1 MKRVKFNYRK
11 MQLTFVL
18 ATSIKL
24 MVLEI
29 NIQNYVNGNTLR
41 RNNTKGPIITISN
54 DSIIL
59 DEDHNR
65 TNDEN
70 KGMLLRDLLNH
81 FILCYNPH
89 FVLYMHINE
98 P

>member
-1 MKRVKFNYRK
+1 

-24 MVLEI
+24 MILEI

-59 DEDHNR
+59 DEDHNI

-70 KGMLLRDLLNH
+70 KGMLS
-81 FILCYNPH
+81 ISISTKTVCLCVCPG
-89 FVLYMHINE
+89 FFETAKTHIRSQV
-98 P
+98 

>member
-1 MKRVKFNYRK
+1 

-24 MVLEI
+24 MILEI

-41 RNNTKGPIITISN
+41 RNNTKGPIVTISN

-59 DEDHNR
+59 DVDNR
-65 TNDEN
+65 TNNEN
-70 KGMLLRDLLNH
+70 KGML
-81 FILCYNPH
+81 
-89 FVLYMHINE
+89 
-98 P
+98 

>member
-1 MKRVKFNYRK
+1 MKRLKFNYRK

-41 RNNTKGPIITISN
+41 RNNTKGPIVTISN

-59 DEDHNR
+59 DEGHNR
-65 TNDEN
+65 TYDEN
-70 KGMLLRDLLNH
+70 KGML
-81 FILCYNPH
+81 
-89 FVLYMHINE
+89 
-98 P
+98 

>member
-41 RNNTKGPIITISN
+41 RNNTKGPIVTISN

-59 DEDHNR
+59 DVDNR
-65 TNDEN
+65 TNNEN
-70 KGMLLRDLLNH
+70 KGML
-81 FILCYNPH
+81 
-89 FVLYMHINE
+89 
-98 P
+98 

>member
-24 MVLEI
+24 MILEI

-41 RNNTKGPIITISN
+41 RNNTKGPIVTISN

-59 DEDHNR
+59 DVDNR
-65 TNDEN
+65 TNNEN
-70 KGMLLRDLLNH
+70 KGML
-81 FILCYNPH
+81 
-89 FVLYMHINE
+89 
-98 P
+98 

>member
-59 DEDHNR
+59 DVDNR
-65 TNDEN
+65 TNNEN
-70 KGMLLRDLLNH
+70 KGML
-81 FILCYNPH
+81 
-89 FVLYMHINE
+89 
-98 P
+98 

>member
-65 TNDEN
+65 TNNEN
-70 KGMLLRDLLNH
+70 KGML
-81 FILCYNPH
+81 
-89 FVLYMHINE
+89 
-98 P
+98 